1 MTHSSRDTSN
11 DLYRK
16 AMNTAIRILTGRD
29 HSKHELAQ
37 KLKKRKYEKEI
48 IDRVISACERFDYLN
63 DERTA
68 QIYVSQLKRKGYGKK
83 RIRFD
88 LNRKG
93 LKGKRIQAILS
104 TSVSEKEERECA
116 QRVYQ
121 KQLNRFESEEDSLK
135 RKNKIYRYLYSRGFS
150 ETIISELVNKSDK
163 TVG

>member
-1 MTHSSRDTSN
+1 
-11 DLYRK
+11 
-16 AMNTAIRILTGRD
+16 MNTAIRILTGRD

-37 KLKKRKYEKEI
+37 KLKKRKYENEI
-48 IDRVISACERFDYLN
+48 IDQVISACERFDYLN

-68 QIYVSQLKRKGYGKK
+68 QLYVGQLKRKGYGKK

-104 TSVSEKEERECA
+104 RSVSEKEERECA
-116 QRVYQ
+116 LRVFQ
-121 KQLNRFESEEDSLK
+121 KQLKRFESEEDSLK

-150 ETIISELVNKSDK
+150 ETVISELVKKSDK